1 MNQRNEMRDDMELRS
16 CSPIFLFFVLARCYG
31 GLVKL
36 RRGVSLIWLEF

>member
-16 CSPIFLFFVLARCYG
+16 YSPILPFVLAKYYS